1 MQNVYQCPKN
11 SYSMKL
17 FLSFLL
23 ILILGIVTLGYAE
36 PVTEQS
42 FHLTSDPVAGSV
54 LATLSNDQPKANFMQ
69 DAGAVLVSFQAD
81 GPQTLTFN
89 QKCTK
94 DWADFTELKI
104 SAPYN
109 GTLTFNTPV
118 TDECTLNISGTGIWT
133 AQVTKFVLDNPLKVP
148 LNLSGQGT
156 MVTAPFTLE
165 QGQYIF
171 QREETGK
178 ASPLYQITYANGSP
192 LMDVNNT
199 HVIPDFGMLSP
210 EFFKIIDIPESGTY
224 YLSVFSTKEDPTP
237 WHASIL
243 TIPEPP
249 QMGPG
254 PAILQKA

>member
-1 MQNVYQCPKN
+1 
-11 SYSMKL
+11 MKL

-23 ILILGIVTLGYAE
+23 ILILGIVTFGYAE
-36 PVTEQS
+36 PVAEQS
-42 FHLTSDPVAGSV
+42 FDLTSNPEAGSL
-54 LATLSNDQPKANFMQ
+54 LATLSNDQPNVSFMQ
-69 DAGAVLVSFQAD
+69 DPGAVLVSFQAD

-94 DWADFTELKI
+94 DWADFAELKI

-109 GTLTFNTPV
+109 GTLTFHSPAQS
-118 TDECTLNISGTGIWT
+118 ECSLNISGTGTWI

-171 QREETGK
+171 QREETGE

-210 EFFKIIDIPESGTY
+210 ETFKIVDIPESGTY

-237 WHASIL
+237 WHVSIL
-243 TIPEPP
+243 TMPEVP

-254 PAILQKA
+254 PAILEKA